1 MRDAAAAR
9 GHGKR
14 TPMAMMRAPRA
25 SLSAT
30 GMAMTHIKG
39 VLLLVLLVAPLAPRA
54 QTLTITTSSDDARRH
69 FDQGRAA
76 MLDIDFESARGH
88 FDAAIAADASFA
100 MAHLYR
106 AYVAPPAQRA
116 AHMEHAVSHAAHASA
131 DERALIEAVNEFA
144 ENGEA
149 GLEAVDAVAD
159 RFPGDAHVQ
168 YMAAVFNYQNDRF
181 DTAEAQL
188 ERGIAADPSMGGA
201 YNILGYVR
209 MDQGDNAGAEEA
221 LREYIRLNPQ
231 HANPYDSLGEFFLR
245 TGRLDEAE
253 VQLGAALE
261 RVPEFAASLNNL
273 AWVGVERANRAYE
286 AAIASGDAE
295 AIGALHTPGA
305 VLLPPGAPTI
315 NGRAAIVEFWS
326 GAFTQGTGTMDF
338 GTEEV
343 IARDDM
349 AYERGTY
356 TFAGGG
362 QSETGK
368 FLAVWM
374 RGADGVWRI
383 HRDAWSSNA
392 SPGGGQ

>member
-1 MRDAAAAR
+1 
-9 GHGKR
+9 
-14 TPMAMMRAPRA
+14 
-25 SLSAT
+25 
-30 GMAMTHIKG
+30 MTHIKG
-39 VLLLVLLVAPLAPRA
+39 VLILLVLLVPSQAPRA

-76 MLDIDFESARGH
+76 MLDIDFESARAH
-88 FDAAIAADASFA
+88 FDAAIAADADFA
-100 MAHLYR
+100 LAHLYR
-106 AYVAPPAQRA
+106 AYATPPAQRA
-116 AHMEHAVSHAAHASA
+116 GHMEHAVSHAAHASA

-144 ENGEA
+144 EHGED
-149 GLEAVDAVAD
+149 GLDDVDAVAA
-159 RFPGDAHVQ
+159 RFPDDAHVQ
-168 YMAAVFNYQNDRF
+168 YMAAVFNYQNGRL

-209 MDQGDNAGAEEA
+209 MEQGDNAGAEEA

-245 TGRLDEAE
+245 TGRFDEAE
-253 VQLGAALE
+253 AQLRAALE
-261 RVPEFAASLNNL
+261 RDPEFEASLNNL
-273 AWVGVERANRAYE
+273 AWVAVERANLAYE
-286 AAIASGDAE
+286 QAIARGDAE

-305 VLLPPGAPTI
+305 VLLPPGSSTI
-315 NGRAAIVEFWS
+315 NGRAAIVEFWN
-326 GAFTQGTGTMDF
+326 GAFSQGTGTMDF
-338 GTEEV
+338 ATEEV
-343 IARDDM
+343 VARDDM

-356 TFAGGG
+356 SFAAGG

-368 FLAVWM
+368 FLAVWL

-392 SPGGGQ
+392 GPGGSEE